1 MPVIA
6 MTPELGTGGK
16 DVARGLS
23 DTLGL
28 NLVYRKLVEHHVADR
43 LRVPNSAVH
52 RYLEG
57 SANLLERWRM
67 DKKGIRRCT
76 AEELFE
82 LAERGNVL
90 IRGWG
95 AAQLLRGVPH
105 VACIRICAP
114 MEYRV
119 RRLMGRTELMDEF
132 SALKQIK
139 SNDAAHARV
148 VRNLFGLEWENSH
161 LYDLV
166 INGERT
172 STDEAVA
179 LVRHLVKQSS
189 FQETEQTRSKLA
201 ELRERARLRFSIRR
215 TLDTHEENL
224 VHHEHMK
231 YHEFPKTR
239 EDGDLL
245 L

>member
-6 MTPELGTGGK
+6 MTREMGAGGK

-28 NLVYRKLVEHHVADR
+28 DLVYRELVEHHVADR
-43 LRVPNSAVH
+43 LRVPDSAVH

-57 SANLLERWRM
+57 SANILERWRM
-67 DKKGIRRCT
+67 DKKGIARCT

-82 LAERGNVL
+82 LAEQGNVL

-95 AAQLLRGVPH
+95 AAQLLYGVPH
-105 VACIRICAP
+105 VACVRVCAP
-114 MEYRV
+114 MEFRV
-119 RRLMGRTELMDEF
+119 RRTMERTELTDEF
-132 SALKQIK
+132 STSKQIK

-148 VRNLFGLEWENSH
+148 VQNLFGLEWENPL

-166 INGERT
+166 INTERA
-172 STDEAVA
+172 STDEAVS
-179 LVRHLVKQSS
+179 LVSHLVKQSS
-189 FQETEQTRSKLA
+189 FQETEKSRSKLA
-201 ELRERARLRFSIRR
+201 ELRERARLRFSVRKI
-215 TLDTHEENL
+215 LDTHEANL
-224 VHHEHMK
+224 VHHEQMK

-239 EDGDLL
+239 EDVDLL

>member
-95 AAQLLRGVPH
+95 GGAVATRGAARRLHQNLRPHGVPSQK
-105 VACIRICAP
+105 ID
-114 MEYRV
+114 
-119 RRLMGRTELMDEF
+119 GTNRT
-132 SALKQIK
+132 
-139 SNDAAHARV
+139 
-148 VRNLFGLEWENSH
+148 
-161 LYDLV
+161 
-166 INGERT
+166 NG
-172 STDEAVA
+172 
-179 LVRHLVKQSS
+179 
-189 FQETEQTRSKLA
+189 
-201 ELRERARLRFSIRR
+201 
-215 TLDTHEENL
+215 
-224 VHHEHMK
+224 
-231 YHEFPKTR
+231 
-239 EDGDLL
+239 
-245 L
+245 

>member
-6 MTPELGTGGK
+6 MTREMGTGGK
-16 DVARGLS
+16 DAARRLS

-28 NLVYRKLVEHHVADR
+28 NLVYRELVEHHVADR
-43 LRVPNSAVH
+43 LRVSDSAVH

-57 SANLLERWRM
+57 SATILERWRM
-67 DKKGIRRCT
+67 DKKGIARCT
-76 AEELFE
+76 AEKLFE

-105 VACIRICAP
+105 VVCVRVCAP
-114 MEYRV
+114 MEFRV
-119 RRLMGRTELMDEF
+119 RRLMERTDLMDEF

-148 VRNLFGLEWENSH
+148 VHNLFGLEWEDPL

-166 INGERT
+166 INAERA
-172 STDEAVA
+172 SSDETVA
-179 LVRHLVKQSS
+179 LVSHLVKQSS
-189 FQETEQTRSKLA
+189 FQETEQSRSKLA
-201 ELRERARLRFSIRR
+201 ELRARARLRFSIRR
-215 TLDTHEENL
+215 ILDTHEANL